1 MYPRAVSTPT
11 PLMEAV
17 LRRDAQAVRASA
29 AWQGAQL
36 AVPTREIGTGISALM
51 LAVQTSFLRAI
62 PLLRAERGLQDVRG
76 RTALMFACMKGDFD
90 SVVQLLD
97 EAGARDADGSSAL
110 MYAAMFDRVDCARQ
124 LFSLCGA
131 KDRHGR
137 TALMFAASLG
147 RPGCVH
153 ELKRLEAG
161 FLDARGRTA
170 LSQGDEDVREIIF
183 TDPDAV
189 RVERAAEA
197 FWEELRGKCA
207 QIEDS
212 DTRKRYL
219 NAQMEVHDEQLRRQI
234 DYRLRFGIW
243 PGEASE
249 DTDEE

>member
-1 MYPRAVSTPT
+1 MYPRAVSAPT

-17 LRRDAQAVRASA
+17 LRRDAQAVRASIS
-29 AWQGAQL
+29 WQGAQL
-36 AVPTREIGTGISALM
+36 EVPTREIGTGVSALM
-51 LAVQTSFLRAI
+51 LAVQTSFLRVI
-62 PLLRAERGLQDVRG
+62 PQIRAEHGLQDIRG

-124 LFSLCGA
+124 LLSLCGA
-131 KDRHGR
+131 KDKHGR

-147 RPGCVH
+147 RPGCAH

-170 LSQGDEDVREIIF
+170 LAQGDEDIREIIF

-197 FWEELRGKCA
+197 FWADLRSKSA
-207 QIEDS
+207 QIEDQ
-212 DTRKRYL
+212 TARKQYIQ
-219 NAQMEVHDEQLRRQI
+219 AQMDAHDEQLRHQI

-243 PGEASE
+243 PGEAS
-249 DTDEE
+249 DSDEE